1 MPVVINEF
9 EVLDTPATAP
19 ATATGTDAAAPPPA
33 PLQPED
39 LRQLLALSAELQL
52 RRAAH

>member
-19 ATATGTDAAAPPPA
+19 ATATGTDTTAPQPA

-39 LRQLLALSAELQL
+39 LRRLLALSAELQL
-52 RRAAH
+52 RRLAH